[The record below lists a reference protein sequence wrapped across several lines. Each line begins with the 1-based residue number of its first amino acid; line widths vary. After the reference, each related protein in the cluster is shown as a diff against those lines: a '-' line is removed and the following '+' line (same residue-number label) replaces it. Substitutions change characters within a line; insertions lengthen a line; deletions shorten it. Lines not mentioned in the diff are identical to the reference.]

1 MYTFLS
7 NFKGG
12 HPCFCLY
19 SLCFFSAS
27 SSKSSSSSEEDD
39 EEEEE
44 DFVLRLDFLNG
55 DVDDDWSAFE
65 LEVLKLVSKS
75 GKELN
80 LLSKP
85 EPNPEASESSFI
97 SLKSVK
103 VSVTTFP

>member
-1 MYTFLS
+1 MSSF
-7 NFKGG
+7 NGG
-12 HPCFCLY
+12 QPCFCLY

-27 SSKSSSSSEEDD
+27 SSKSSSSSEDDD

-55 DVDDDWSAFE
+55 DVDEDWSAFE
-65 LEVLKLVSKS
+65 LEVLKLESKS

-97 SLKSVK
+97 SL
-103 VSVTTFP
+103 